1 MWSMAKLLA
10 TAPRSFVS
18 LASGCVLPVSA
29 TRSISLMLCVIRGRA
44 CRPDSTCAR
53 TVDAADKMARTAREK
68 DPHLQTMGPLS
79 YASICPKPI
88 AKRSKPLEK
97 DHALAL
103 ALSQGHSA
111 ASMPD
116 NCGID

>member
-79 YASICPKPI
+79 YASICPKQIVERGTPE
-88 AKRSKPLEK
+88 EK
-97 DHALAL
+97 ERARALARR
-103 ALSQGHSA
+103 QVDGR
-111 ASMPD
+111 ASMPE
-116 NCGID
+116 NS